1 MSQEHRYI
9 IELLI
14 PQSINT
20 SISYASSSTT
30 TILQPTTLLPN
41 TSFERPQAT
50 YKYTYVPAT
59 AAMSQTPST
68 TNERAAKPEV
78 SPPQETAVQD
88 QVGEPLS
95 KLASEC
101 LQKLILARLLHAPA
115 KDGNDAI
122 RAKISDPDLF
132 LKAENSFR
140 VWLPRLTDEHLAK
153 LTERKM
159 LQQDDRLEGWDE
171 GPEEKVK
178 EYLESKAK
186 HLEEKGSKSCFDRA
200 RQEAKTELGEA
211 EYMVKWMMCEIEWYC
226 DLGTSAWQESGS
238 GEMEGGLDEQGFHV
252 LVEGQFEEDQQGRE
266 GPCWGLYRI
275 FTW

>member
-1 MSQEHRYI
+1 
-9 IELLI
+9 
-14 PQSINT
+14 
-20 SISYASSSTT
+20 
-30 TILQPTTLLPN
+30 
-41 TSFERPQAT
+41 
-50 YKYTYVPAT
+50 
-59 AAMSQTPST
+59 MSQTPST

-101 LQKLILARLLHAPA
+101 LQKLILARLLHNPS

-140 VWLPRLTDEHLAK
+140 VWLPRLTDEHLAR
-153 LTERKM
+153 LTERKARNLHLHFGYLKITLERVCKM

-226 DLGTSAWQESGS
+226 DLGTSAWQEPGS

-252 LVEGQFEEDQQGRE
+252 LDEGQFEEDKQGRE